1 MGTEISEGQGHPQ
14 LRVKTEANLGCIKPS
29 FLIDKSPQALSGLR
43 ELASFV
49 FVSKISSVCKVNSPW
64 FSAHLIQGES
74 ILM

>member
-1 MGTEISEGQGHPQ
+1 MWTEISEGQGHPQ
-14 LRVKTEANLGCIKPS
+14 LQVKTEANLGCIKPS
-29 FLIDKSPQALSGLR
+29 FLIDKSQQALSGLR

-49 FVSKISSVCKVNSPW
+49 FVSEISSVCKVNSW